1 MDTQTQMRGER
12 SAGDTP
18 LVVLFRH
25 NLWANLLLLDACAG
39 LNAAQLETSVVGAYG
54 SIYSTLRHIVGA
66 EQGYLILFT
75 GQPPELRLRRENSPE
90 LAVIREQARQTGE
103 RLIAYATGV
112 APGDVAYGDD
122 DEDVNIVWPIPAG
135 LLLNQVINHATEHR
149 AQVMVMLTQLGIEPP
164 DLSGWK
170 FLDET
175 VTVTP
180 IPRSARRPANDAR

>member
-1 MDTQTQMRGER
+1 MASQEQPQSQYTPGEV
-12 SAGDTP
+12 P

-25 NLWANLLLLDACAG
+25 NQWANLRLIDACLALDAT
-39 LNAAQLETSVVGAYG
+39 QLETSAVGVYG
-54 SIYSTLRHIVGA
+54 SIYGTLRHIVGA

-75 GQPPELRLRRENSPE
+75 GQPPELRLRREETPE

-103 RLIAYATGV
+103 RLIAYAAGV
-112 APGDVAYGDD
+112 APGDVAYEDD
-122 DEDVNIVWPIPAG
+122 DEDANVVWPIPAG
-135 LLLNQVINHATEHR
+135 FLLNQVINHATEHR

-170 FLDET
+170 FMDET

-180 IPRSARRPANDAR
+180 VPRPKLAGTQ